1 MIADDSIMRELYML
15 TGQVNKDKNYLYYL
29 LIKDGSYFNEEPKQ
43 PEAIKTD
50 STVDAFDDWFN
61 GL

>member
-29 LIKDGSYFNEEPKQ
+29 LIKDGSYFNEEPRQ
-43 PEAIKTD
+43 PEVIKTD

>member
-1 MIADDSIMRELYML
+1 ML

-29 LIKDGSYFNEEPKQ
+29 LIKDGSYFKEEPKP
-43 PEAIKTD
+43 PEEIKTEN
-50 STVDAFDDWFN
+50 TVDSFESWFD